1 MLALFKNLLTMA
13 TTIAYIVLKT
23 EADYKGA
30 VARLDNI
37 SAAPIGTPDA
47 EEADIL
53 ADLIEKYEEKHFPI
67 GLPHPIEAIKIRM
80 EELGLI
86 KKDLADIIGYHSR
99 VSEILSAKR
108 KLTLD
113 MIRKLHGA
121 LHIPLEVL
129 VQDY

>member
-1 MLALFKNLLTMA
+1 MP
-13 TTIAYIVLKT
+13 TTIAYVVLKT
-23 EADYKGA
+23 EADYKSA
-30 VARLDNI
+30 VARLEAI
-37 SAAPIGTPDA
+37 SDAPLGTSQA

-53 ADLIEKYEEKHFPI
+53 ADVIEKYEEKHFPI

-80 EELGLI
+80 EELGL
-86 KKDLADIIGYHSR
+86 KNKDLAEIIGYHSR

-113 MIRKLHGA
+113 MIRKLHHA
-121 LHIPLEVL
+121 LHIPLAVL